1 MSDYELIIFSHVLII
16 PNRLLYLA
24 FALWSTFVINAINRI
39 DGTNA
44 QGNGILTI
52 GFFTI
57 FALIQRVVFPAYTEY
72 TNLETLL
79 LVRELSLILALISF
93 IYTVIEYKPLALIRD
108 VGTMFLAFG
117 LAYLSVIGGAKI

>member
-1 MSDYELIIFSHVLII
+1 MII